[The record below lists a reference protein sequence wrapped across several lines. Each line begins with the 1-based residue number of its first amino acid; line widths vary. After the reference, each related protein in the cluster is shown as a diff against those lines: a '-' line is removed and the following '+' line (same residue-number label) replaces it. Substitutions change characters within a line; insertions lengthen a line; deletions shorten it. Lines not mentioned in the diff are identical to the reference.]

1 MIQLAYVSNASRLM
15 SSASLSMLLRQA
27 RASNKRHD
35 ITGMLLYKDGSFL
48 QVLEGPAEGF
58 LWLIGEGEL
67 APRFLLSD
75 PFVFFEEYCVDLS
88 QDQAERVKAEATS
101 TVAVLAITTPSSDG
115 PWTANLQGPLV
126 INLSESLGA
135 QIVLPGQQPGVRQ
148 PFEPNLSAA

>member
-1 MIQLAYVSNASRLM
+1 M
-15 SSASLSMLLRQA
+15 SHVTTPESDAATATLPAVTIHFPDGLLGFPDVREY
-27 RASNKRHD
+27 H
-35 ITGMLLYKDGSFL
+35 L
-48 QVLEGPAEGF
+48 LEGPAEGF

-88 QDQAERVKAEATS
+88 QDQAARVKAEATS

-135 QIVLPGQQPGVRQ
+135 QIVLPGKQPGVRQ